1 MTETFT
7 LRRSTVSIKDSIESR
22 AGLMTNLVETPISA
36 LPDLL
41 NMPTPPLPADRRRA
55 GGRSAHLHQRR
66 APVH

>member
-41 NMPTPPLPADRRRA
+41 NMPTPPTA
-55 GGRSAHLHQRR
+55 G
-66 APVH
+66 